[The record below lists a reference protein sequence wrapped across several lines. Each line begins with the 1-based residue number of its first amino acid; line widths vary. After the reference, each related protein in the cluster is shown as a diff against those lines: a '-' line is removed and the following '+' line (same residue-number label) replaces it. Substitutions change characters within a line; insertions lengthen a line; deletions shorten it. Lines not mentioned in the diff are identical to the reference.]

1 MQAINARF
9 ELEQFCAQCHI
20 SASGIF
26 IEKCQTLY
34 SLLTAANQDVNLTR
48 IEDEPAFW
56 DRHIADSIAITMF
69 FPELVTESLS
79 LADIGCGAG
88 FPAIPLALAFPQLKI
103 TAIDSIAKKTR
114 FVELAADK
122 LEIRNLEVVTARSKE
137 LPHKPGWCE
146 RFDIVSA
153 RAVADAR
160 SLFREN
166 RQLLKKSGKFILYKT
181 PDQIAAE
188 IDEVGKASAK
198 YGLNWQ
204 SSPVFEL
211 PGGSGQRQFLFS

>member
-1 MQAINARF
+1 MQNINAHF
-9 ELEQFCAQCHI
+9 ELEQFCRQCHI
-20 SASGIF
+20 AASGAF
-26 IEKCQTLY
+26 IEKCFSLY

-56 DRHIADSIAITMF
+56 DRHIADSIAIAGF
-69 FPELVTESLS
+69 FPELATDSLT

-88 FPAIPLALAFPQLKI
+88 FPAIPLAMAFPQLKI

-114 FVELAADK
+114 FVELAAAK

-137 LPHKPGWCE
+137 LPHKPGWIE
-146 RFDIVSA
+146 RFDIISA
-153 RAVADAR
+153 RAVSDAR
-160 SLFREN
+160 TLFREN
-166 RQLLKKSGKFILYKT
+166 RQLLKKDGKFIFYKT

-188 IDEVGKASAK
+188 IEEVRKASVK

-204 SSPVFEL
+204 ATPVFEL
-211 PGGSGQRQFLFS
+211 PGGSGQRQFLFA

>member
-1 MQAINARF
+1 MQTINAHF
-9 ELEQFCAQCHI
+9 ELEQFCHQCHI
-20 SASGIF
+20 AAPGIF
-26 IEKCQTLY
+26 IEKCLKLY
-34 SLLTAANQDVNLTR
+34 SLLTAVNQDVNLTR
-48 IEDEPAFW
+48 IEGEPAFW

-69 FPELVTESLS
+69 FPELATESFS

-137 LPHKPGWCE
+137 LPHKPGWSE

-166 RQLLKKSGKFILYKT
+166 RQLLGKSGKFIFYKT
-181 PDQIAAE
+181 PDQIATE
-188 IDEVGKASAK
+188 IEDVGKASAK

-204 SSPVFEL
+204 VSPVFEL
-211 PGGSGQRQFLFS
+211 PGGGGQRQFLFS